1 LNGWIGGFDS
11 ILKRMTIDNFNW
23 FLHVMLF
30 YHTRNVLEKIKKK
43 EEKKRNGLDN
53 NNENDSDD
61 DDDDIMM

>member
-30 YHTRNVLEKIKKK
+30 YYNVLNKITEERKKK
-43 EEKKRNGLDN
+43 RGAN
-53 NNENDSDD
+53 NNDKSDSDND
-61 DDDDIMM
+61 DNYDIV